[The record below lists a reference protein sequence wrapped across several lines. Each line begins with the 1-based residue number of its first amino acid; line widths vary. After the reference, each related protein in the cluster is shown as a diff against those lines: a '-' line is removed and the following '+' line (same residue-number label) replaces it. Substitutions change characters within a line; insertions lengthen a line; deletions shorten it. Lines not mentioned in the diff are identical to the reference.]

1 MSAARPDRLA
11 HEDLQEA
18 WRVLDVGERVDAFRL
33 IAPHD
38 AHEFFLALSSLD
50 QAELILAMPV
60 GERRLWLRLLAPDDA
75 ADLIQE
81 AGDEHRIELLA
92 LFDDASR
99 RELATLMAYEE
110 DAAGGLMSPRF
121 ARIRPEMSVEEAI
134 VYLRRQANQ
143 NLETLY
149 YGYVLDR
156 TQRLL
161 GVVSFRDLFQAKGSH
176 LVSEVMHADGLVT
189 VPEDMDQEVVGARMA
204 EHDLVALPVV
214 DAEGVMKGI
223 VTIDDIVDVVQEEAT
238 EDIQKIGGTE
248 ALEAPYLDV
257 GFWGMLQKRGGW
269 LTVLFIAQLG
279 SITVMHIYEDR
290 VAQVIAL
297 ALFIPLIISSGGNS
311 GTQATTLVT
320 RAMALREVRLQD
332 WFRVFGREVWMGFS
346 LGGMLAL
353 IGLARVT
360 LWPGAEGDF
369 GEDYLLLGA
378 TVSLSVLC
386 VVLWGTIS
394 GSMLPFLLR
403 RMGFDPASA
412 SAPLVATIVDLM
424 GLVIYFNV
432 AALIMGI

>member
-1 MSAARPDRLA
+1 MNPVRPDRLA
-11 HEDLQEA
+11 HDDLAEA
-18 WRVLDVGERVDAFRL
+18 WRLLDVDERLDGFRL

-38 AHEFFLALSSLD
+38 AQEFFLSLSSLD
-50 QAELILAMPV
+50 QAELVLAMRTA
-60 GERRLWLRLLAPDDA
+60 ERRLWLRLLAPDDA
-75 ADLIQE
+75 ADVIQE
-81 AGDEHRIELLA
+81 AGEEHRTELMA
-92 LFDDASR
+92 LFDEPSR

-110 DAAGGLMSPRF
+110 DDAGGLMSPRF
-121 ARIRPEMSVEEAI
+121 ARIRPEMTVDEAI

-143 NLETLY
+143 NLETIY

-156 TQRLL
+156 TQKLL
-161 GVVSFRDLFQAKGSH
+161 GVVSFRDLFQAKGVHS
-176 LVSEVMHADGLVT
+176 VREIMHADDLVT
-189 VPEDMDQEVVGARMA
+189 VPEDMDQEVVGVLMA

-214 DAEGVMKGI
+214 TAEGVMKGI

-279 SITVMHIYEDR
+279 SITVMAIYQDR
-290 VAQVIAL
+290 IEKVLAL
-297 ALFIPLIISSGGNS
+297 SLFIPLIISSGGNS

-320 RAMALREVRLQD
+320 RAMALREVRLRD
-332 WFRVFGREVWMGFS
+332 WLRVFGREVWMGFA
-346 LGGMLAL
+346 LGGILAL

-360 LWPGAEGDF
+360 LWPGAETDF
-369 GEDYLLLGA
+369 GEHYLRLGA
-378 TVSLSVLC
+378 AVSTSILC
-386 VVLWGTIS
+386 VVIWGTIS

-424 GLVIYFNV
+424 GLVIYFNI
-432 AALIMGI
+432 AMLWLG